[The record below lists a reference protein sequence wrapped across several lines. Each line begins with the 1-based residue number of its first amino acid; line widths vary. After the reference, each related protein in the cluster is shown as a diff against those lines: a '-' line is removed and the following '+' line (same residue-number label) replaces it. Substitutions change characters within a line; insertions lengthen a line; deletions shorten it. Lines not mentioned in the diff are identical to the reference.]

1 MIYIVCM
8 HVYTVRRPR
17 DTDTLGWIG
26 ITPVFTL
33 GNSGVCV
40 CVPSEDLDFNELFI
54 FSSRLSEVYSSQK
67 RDNGVDVCMCSSVI

>member
-40 CVPSEDLDFNELFI
+40 YLQRIWTFNELFI
-54 FSSRLSEVYSSQK
+54 FSSKLSEVYSSQK
-67 RDNGVDVCMCSSVI
+67 RENGIDVCV

>member
-1 MIYIVCM
+1 MVCNDILYVISNKFRLIMIYIVCM

-40 CVPSEDLDFNELFI
+40 YLQRIWTFNELFI
-54 FSSRLSEVYSSQK
+54 FF
-67 RDNGVDVCMCSSVI
+67 

>member
-33 GNSGVCV
+33 GNGGVCV
-40 CVPSEDLDFNELFI
+40 CI
-54 FSSRLSEVYSSQK
+54 FRGFGLLTNSSFFLVDSCEVYSSQK
-67 RDNGVDVCMCSSVI
+67 RDNGIDVCV

>member
-33 GNSGVCV
+33 GNSGVCMCTFRGFGLLTNSSFFLADSCEVYTSQKHDNGIDV
-40 CVPSEDLDFNELFI
+40 CV
-54 FSSRLSEVYSSQK
+54 V
-67 RDNGVDVCMCSSVI
+67 VV